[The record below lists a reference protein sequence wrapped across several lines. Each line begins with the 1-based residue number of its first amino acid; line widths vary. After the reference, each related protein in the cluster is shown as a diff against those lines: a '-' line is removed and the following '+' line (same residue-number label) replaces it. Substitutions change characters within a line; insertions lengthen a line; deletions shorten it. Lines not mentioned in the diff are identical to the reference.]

1 MTRKC
6 INLVVRHKKVRNH
19 GEDPYLE
26 DHIRGFLRDY
36 EPSCGPLFEV
46 LLDTITEYTKDT
58 VMLQVTW
65 TRTRTASA
73 TPWMTMMTMTAF
85 LTTVSVTAGGV

>member
-1 MTRKC
+1 MTK
-6 INLVVRHKKVRNH
+6 L
-19 GEDPYLE
+19 
-26 DHIRGFLRDY
+26 
-36 EPSCGPLFEV
+36 V
-46 LLDTITEYTKDT
+46 LLLGLCLLATTVTAFWGELDIILSYTHTIPLLSKYTKDT